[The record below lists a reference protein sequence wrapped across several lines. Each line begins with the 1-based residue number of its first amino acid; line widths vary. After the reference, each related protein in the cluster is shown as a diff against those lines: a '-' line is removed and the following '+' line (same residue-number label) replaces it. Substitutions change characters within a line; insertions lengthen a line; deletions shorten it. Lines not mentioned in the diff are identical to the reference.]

1 MYKTTKCRRADS
13 LTNKIK
19 SAVMLL
25 MLFVSFGSYAQ
36 YCEVSTD
43 WAGDYLSSITISNAL
58 QNISYTATSQPA
70 GSYAD
75 QTDQVIMQ
83 SQGLSFDISTTY
95 VGGSNGVN
103 VWIDFDGDEEFDD
116 SEKVFSENGANDHSG
131 TINIP
136 IDVAIG
142 EYRMRV
148 RGQWG
153 STANPPPCGSVSYGS
168 TVDFTLSVIEAPDCM
183 PPSGINAVEVTDST
197 AEIEWAAPTDQDTWF
212 VYITDF
218 GNPAPDDTTTD
229 YEIATSS
236 PYTID
241 DLDPSTQYDI
251 YVKSDCGT
259 DGQSFWTGPLSIYT
273 TQVPAQM
280 PFEEDF
286 EGTVEWT
293 LSSGTQT
300 NQWVVGDA
308 VGNDDNSLYISNDQG
323 DTHAYTNTS
332 TTVAHAFRDIQIPT
346 DSESILLSFD
356 WMAQAE
362 SCCDYIRVW
371 VVPADFIPTPGTQIS
386 VANSGGVQFGGN
398 FNQQN
403 AWTNQFYEI
412 PSTDYAGEIVR
423 LVFEWR
429 NDGSVGTQPPGAID
443 NVEVSEITCPTPTEL
458 GTVNTTVESI
468 EIEWTAPDSQ
478 DSWEVLTLTQ
488 GSDAPDETTTGYEE
502 VSDNPYT
509 VEGLDSNT
517 AYDIYVRANCGSDG
531 TSSWVMISAMTNC
544 EAFTVPFWEGFNSDS
559 TTEQCWTILNLNGD
573 GDQWDTNYTSNPYE
587 GNQSAMLYTD
597 INGGNNDDWLISPQ
611 IDLTNTLGA
620 ARLKFHYRVQSAGEP
635 NDFRVMLSTT
645 GSNPDDFTTELLPV
659 TEVNNITY
667 QEMIINLDDDTGGAL
682 QQEVFIAFHV
692 PEGGLDGWRLYIDNV
707 IVEPYNVNCPDPTEL
722 DAEILSMTEAD
733 LSWTSDGDL
742 FDIEW
747 GEAGFDQGDG
757 TTVTD
762 IDETTYNLDNLTP
775 DTEYEFYVRQD
786 CGADGESFW
795 SGPYL
800 FFTGYCEATSTYT
813 SDHITAFSTSGAIM
827 NIDNPS
833 GSPGSPNGYANYSS
847 MVVAHYETGEI
858 EFTVT
863 NSISMG
869 INIWVDWN
877 NNLEFEE
884 SEKVYASGVT
894 ANNFSGSFSV
904 PAGTPLGNYRMR
916 LRGQWGNSNPQPCG
930 NISWGETEDY
940 TLTVIDPPACMPP
953 SQVNIIQVTDDSLE
967 LGWTAPA
974 EQDAWQVLVLPAGS
988 PAPDEDTTGWIATT
1002 ENPFTVEGLDPATEY
1017 DAYVRAD
1024 CSSNDDGVSLWAGP
1038 ASATTTQIAADV
1050 DFEDDFE
1057 GESGWT
1063 FTNENQTNQ
1072 WHVGTATSYQG
1083 SSSLYI
1089 SNDNGNTNAYTISSA
1104 ATVTHAIR
1112 DLAFPDNTNEA
1123 TISFWWK
1130 ARGEGTT
1137 YVYDYMRV
1145 WLMPSTFQPT
1155 SGTLITD
1162 VEGGIQL
1169 GDNFNNQ
1176 EEWEQFFELLDLSQF
1191 AGQTGR
1197 LIFEWRND
1205 GGGGTQ
1211 PPAAVDNVEV
1221 KLVTCSRPIEVTVEK
1236 NQVTGNLLAT
1246 WTPVAGETQWEVIVQ
1261 AADEPAPDE
1270 TTTGEI
1276 VNQPQYLIE
1285 DVVEGEFYKIY
1296 VRAIC
1301 DEDDK
1306 SLWTE
1311 GVDFSDFNPPACAN
1325 IDMDFP
1331 DLTIDEQGDF
1341 IFCAADGQLTLD
1353 LVADFDDSMF
1363 KSTTSYEVEQIDYAP
1378 PFPFLGGIEMPI
1390 TADDDYTASFELPF
1404 NFCFFG
1410 NEYSYCRIGDNGVVT
1425 FGLPYTTTY
1434 GEYCPW
1440 TLNGPIP
1447 SPTFSI
1453 KNAIY
1458 GVFQDMLTT
1467 NNPGPDSQINYQVLG
1482 TYPCRALVVNFNE
1495 VPAFGGSCSGEQYR
1509 TTTQIVLYEITN
1521 IIEIYV
1527 ANRTACSGWQSG
1539 LGVLGI
1545 QNEDG
1550 TVAYTPPGRNTGAW
1564 DAVEE
1569 AWRFTPNGETT
1580 VDFGWYVNGE
1590 FYSDN
1595 PVDQIIVTE
1604 DTCIEARV
1612 SYPGCGGDDLV
1623 LSKEYCVKVAPEI
1636 VLDQPEDIKVCL
1648 IDGEYEPINLTD
1660 KIPEA
1665 IDTLSQIE
1673 NFDLADYDISFYL
1686 NQSAADAKN
1695 NPIPNP
1701 ESYVPTSLPQTVWV
1715 RVEHESTGC
1724 YGLTSFDIYQGVGLD
1739 LNRPDNVV
1747 LCVYFDIIPETDL
1760 SRVNEQLLANIND
1773 TDGLIVNYYHSQQ
1786 DAIYG
1791 SNPIQNWAN
1800 FEAPSLSYEIWIKV
1814 SGSEEICESI
1824 TSFML
1829 LEGIGLPEY
1838 EHPDFDIC
1846 TGYVLPM
1853 LPDGYFYT
1861 SEYLAE
1867 GEHIQ
1872 PGTVIKTPGV
1882 HTIYVNIISDEGC
1895 ITSSSYNVNIIECA
1909 VPRGISP
1916 NGDGLNDNFDLSDY
1930 FLVDL
1935 KIFNR
1940 DGREVYS
1947 HGMGYTNEW
1956 EGQSNSG
1963 NLLPDGTYYYRIVTP
1978 VEELTGWVQLVRETR

>member
-36 YCEVSTD
+36 YCDVTST
-43 WAGDYLSSITISNAL
+43 
-58 QNISYTATSQPA
+58 
-70 GSYAD
+70 
-75 QTDQVIMQ
+75 
-83 SQGLSFDISTTY
+83 STTY
-95 VGGSNGVN
+95 GVGSFITTNGISNISNTTGGGSYSDYTAMSVAQFEGGLDVQFSITPTTGTHGIGL
-103 VWIDFDGDEEFDD
+103 WIDWNNDGDFDD
-116 SEKVFSENGANDHSG
+116 AGEQIYNSGTYVSAANGTITIPEGTPLGDYRIRVVANWLSTTPTPCGNLGNAAYGEAEDYTFSVIEQPDCMPPSGITATPTSLTTVELSWEEGDGIGYDLEWGEAGFDQGDGTLIEDLTNTSTEVTVVTDTEYEFYVRQDCGPDGYSMWVGPYSFETGYCDPVYQYGCSNGAKISNFEITNAILNLANNTGTATCGTNGYNNFTSMSASAPAEFEVSYSVTVGSYSAGVKLWVDWNNNGEFEADELMGQSTSTITSG
-131 TINIP
+131 NSLTGNFIVP
-136 IDVAIG
+136 AGTPLGD
-142 EYRMRV
+142 YRMRARV
-148 RGQWG
+148 VE
-153 STANPPPCGSVSYGS
+153 STTTFDPCSQQNYGE
-168 TVDFTLSVIEAPDCM
+168 TEDYTFTVIEAPDCM
-183 PPSGINAVEVTDST
+183 PPTGMSVVEITDST
-197 AEIEWAAPTDQDTWF
+197 AEIEWTIPTGQDTWF

-218 GNPAPDDTTTD
+218 GNPAPDDTTTG

-259 DGQSFWTGPLSIYT
+259 DGQSFWIGPLSIYT
-273 TQVPAQM
+273 TQIPAQM

-403 AWTNQFYEI
+403 TWTNQFYEI

-443 NVEVSEITCPTPTEL
+443 NVEVSEITCPTPTDL
-458 GTVNTTVESI
+458 GIDGVTLES
-468 EIEWTAPDSQ
+468 
-478 DSWEVLTLTQ
+478 
-488 GSDAPDETTTGYEE
+488 
-502 VSDNPYT
+502 
-509 VEGLDSNT
+509 
-517 AYDIYVRANCGSDG
+517 
-531 TSSWVMISAMTNC
+531 
-544 EAFTVPFWEGFNSDS
+544 
-559 TTEQCWTILNLNGD
+559 
-573 GDQWDTNYTSNPYE
+573 
-587 GNQSAMLYTD
+587 
-597 INGGNNDDWLISPQ
+597 
-611 IDLTNTLGA
+611 
-620 ARLKFHYRVQSAGEP
+620 
-635 NDFRVMLSTT
+635 
-645 GSNPDDFTTELLPV
+645 
-659 TEVNNITY
+659 
-667 QEMIINLDDDTGGAL
+667 
-682 QQEVFIAFHV
+682 
-692 PEGGLDGWRLYIDNV
+692 
-707 IVEPYNVNCPDPTEL
+707 
-722 DAEILSMTEAD
+722 AD

-747 GEAGFDQGDG
+747 GEAGFEPGGSDANLEEG
-757 TTVTD
+757 
-762 IDETTYNLDNLTP
+762 IETNTFTLESLDAETGY
-775 DTEYEFYVRQD
+775 EYYVRRD
-786 CGADGESFW
+786 CEADGVSSW
-795 SGPYL
+795 AGPFY

-833 GSPGSPNGYANYSS
+833 GSPGSPNGYANYST

-1024 CSSNDDGVSLWAGP
+1024 CSDDGVSLWAGP

-1072 WHVGTATSYQG
+1072 WHIGTATSYEG
-1083 SSSLYI
+1083 TSSLYI
-1089 SNDNGNTNAYTISSA
+1089 SNDNGASNAYSDTNTI
-1104 ATVTHAIR
+1104 THAIR

-1123 TISFWWK
+1123 VISFYWK
-1130 ARGEGTT
+1130 TLGHVNSFGDN
-1137 YVYDYMRV
+1137 YDMMKV
-1145 WLMPSTFQPT
+1145 WLMPSNYQPIA
-1155 SGTLITD
+1155 GTAITADDGGVQIGDEFLEEENWVQFLEVYNLID
-1162 VEGGIQL
+1162 
-1169 GDNFNNQ
+1169 
-1176 EEWEQFFELLDLSQF
+1176 F
-1191 AGQTGR
+1191 AGNTGR
-1197 LIFEWRND
+1197 LVFEWRNN
-1205 GGGGTQ
+1205 TFTNNP

-1221 KLVTCSRPIEVTVEK
+1221 TLVTCSRPIEVTVEK

-1261 AADEPAPDE
+1261 AADEPAPND
-1270 TTTGEI
+1270 TATGVI
-1276 VNQPQYLIE
+1276 VNEPQYLIE
-1285 DVVEGEFYKIY
+1285 DVLEGEFYKIY

-1325 IDMDFP
+1325 IDMEFP

-1404 NFCFFG
+1404 SFCFFG

-1636 VLDQPEDIKVCL
+1636 TLDKPEDIKVCL
-1648 IDGEYEPINLTD
+1648 IDGEYEPIDLTD

-1773 TDGLIVNYYHSQQ
+1773 TEGLIVNYYHSQQ

-1861 SEYLAE
+1861 TEYLAE